1 MQMRRFI
8 KFLSFSEWPFRKAS
22 QPRGESESPPDS
34 PEEDSTGQASQADLD
49 ARIDKWVSSRDLKPP
64 E

>member
-1 MQMRRFI
+1 MQMITLLYSSAWLF
-8 KFLSFSEWPFRKAS
+8 KNGPQS
-22 QPRGESESPPDS
+22 RGDAERLPPDS
-34 PEEDSTGQASQADLD
+34 EDDLTSQASLADLD